1 MHRNQNRSR
10 SRDNFGNNNRNRQR
24 NNGNRRRD
32 DFDRNSDRFQGGLGR
47 RDGQGGQMSQIDRG
61 SFGMNAA
68 GYSQGMGMYGNP
80 QNQMVGFG
88 GGYGGSGGFQQQNRF
103 GMNPQQMI
111 NPWANNMMGGPSSA
125 ATGDEAKL
133 AMNILNAVLAS
144 SGPQSSGRGM
154 SPPPNKMRRMDF
166 RDGGYDDRR
175 RRARSP
181 PGRSHQNRQQSSQR
195 GSDRRGR
202 DGHSSS
208 QRNDD
213 HRFRNSLSKS
223 PGVSKSSRQS
233 SVDENSEFVFRKR
246 LTFEERER
254 ETKKKVH
261 CAAKGCSATFLDPVG
276 HDVCRSHA
284 HCAISFV
291 RETSQPAYKVWFPE
305 ACTLCYELS
314 SILLD
319 DEADEDSLQ
328 TAKTSLR
335 TWVSGFGR
343 NAPTGCLYVL
353 DTDMASRLFP
363 GSSSA
368 AVPLEQAAPI
378 IEGIRAA
385 LPLEKE
391 HQLSGDIST
400 LDIHTEPMDE
410 QYKDLPLKALK
421 CHMCEK
427 TIFHNV
433 TAYLAHVD
441 SKGHNKVARAYHEKI
456 AASANLIKQTA
467 RLALQKEMKK
477 AKAQGIKVVEKECRV
492 CEGPMVY
499 GNLKHK
505 NILACKILHKYHNQ
519 TVCCGKDH
527 KTKSLL
533 EEHCLSLAH
542 LQATYES
549 EDHDEEIDATEG
561 EKGTTGDEL
570 AEDEEESQKRLKRDV
585 ARRKRK
591 FGDDE
596 TDEEEEEEDE
606 EEKITSDHQEEKQEA
621 DENKAE
627 EEKEKS
633 EQVNGNDT
641 EEKEN
646 EVEQMESEVKEE
658 ENEDEKKE
666 PESKEEQMEVD
677 VKKDDNE
684 KVADETNIEI
694 DNQEETKVKEEKN
707 NNENDN
713 KKNRA
718 GNQKRDNNKAKL
730 KKEKDNKYQG
740 KTLPQLTF
748 LELLEFHK
756 KNAVDDPEQLTGYD
770 PAQPTGLNYI
780 DTRVSYHCMACLEY
794 CPAFPEDLKT
804 HSCSKEHYDLFR
816 SKYMKVKGVRDSPTS
831 LKRLKNLGKKKEEN
845 KDEKEENKDSKKKED
860 TNDPEDE
867 GGNKSEKNVDEKA
880 GSSDKATTHENE
892 EVGGDDA
899 LYDPYEGES
908 GDLTTMLQEKK
919 ATDKQ
924 EAESAASYEVN
935 DEAHESEAENYEDNI
950 LDYEEDVVEDEDKE
964 EKYQGEE
971 KEGNQGENEEYDEN
985 EECQD
990 DENNEGD
997 NENTNEEVNENEEE
1011 CENDEEEGNED
1022 EEYENEN
1029 QEFEDNEGYA
1039 EQIEDEEE
1047 QQEEEEEAEEEEEEE
1062 EEEED
1067 VEEVPQPPARRGR
1080 SRRAF

>member
-254 ETKKKVH
+254 ETKK
-261 CAAKGCSATFLDPVG
+261 
-276 HDVCRSHA
+276 
-284 HCAISFV
+284 
-291 RETSQPAYKVWFPE
+291 
-305 ACTLCYELS
+305 
-314 SILLD
+314 
-319 DEADEDSLQ
+319 
-328 TAKTSLR
+328 
-335 TWVSGFGR
+335 
-343 NAPTGCLYVL
+343 
-353 DTDMASRLFP
+353 
-363 GSSSA
+363 
-368 AVPLEQAAPI
+368 
-378 IEGIRAA
+378 
-385 LPLEKE
+385 
-391 HQLSGDIST
+391 
-400 LDIHTEPMDE
+400 
-410 QYKDLPLKALK
+410 YKDLPLKALK